1 MRVLPTVTE
10 LTNALRHAETKELI
24 VYKII
29 ADFYIKMALTPS
41 QGPILAPSET
51 ASATV
56 SATMSP
62 MAP

>member
-41 QGPILAPSET
+41 QGPILAQSET
-51 ASATV
+51 ASAT
-56 SATMSP
+56 
-62 MAP
+62 